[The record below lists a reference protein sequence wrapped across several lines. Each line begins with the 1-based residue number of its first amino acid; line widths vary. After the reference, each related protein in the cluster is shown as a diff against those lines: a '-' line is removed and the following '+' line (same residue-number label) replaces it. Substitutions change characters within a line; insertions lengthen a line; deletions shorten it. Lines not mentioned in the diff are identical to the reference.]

1 MVTRHQLMPSSK
13 NKLTTQHIHS
23 SQCKLTTD
31 KQRHDEFPLPPD
43 SAIGAATWR
52 PNSCRIQPFV
62 SNQAWPTHATDRLQ
76 RSIWRDI
83 IHPRSFY
90 FVLAWTSPKTPSR
103 RVAPWLCIQKLGDA
117 LLFTSFTTHSDLFFY
132 SCPAAHSLYSKLLP
146 TARDGFP
153 PMHTIYCSLHL
164 QLNFPGVSGV
174 STPASFGSSFH
185 LLSGVSNQADFRA
198 QLMLPMQIYLSC
210 SCIWGQTYVRVAAT
224 LQK

>member
-1 MVTRHQLMPSSK
+1 MNVPKDAISTSSAMIVYTK
-13 NKLTTQHIHS
+13 ARRCFIVHVIY
-23 SQCKLTTD
+23 
-31 KQRHDEFPLPPD
+31 
-43 SAIGAATWR
+43 
-52 PNSCRIQPFV
+52 NSFGP
-62 SNQAWPTHATDRLQ
+62 
-76 RSIWRDI
+76 
-83 IHPRSFY
+83 
-90 FVLAWTSPKTPSR
+90 
-103 RVAPWLCIQKLGDA
+103 
-117 LLFTSFTTHSDLFFY
+117 FFY